1 MTNETEK
8 NSIKAQTST
17 KKIIILEKQYTQ
29 QHEMEKLEDQTAL
42 FIQKFCQS
50 YPDDDSADMGLDD
63 DDNTIVE
70 ETYVPLILKK
80 KNPEKQPK
88 DNLGRFAKRPRVI
101 DGDEDDKVVGGKK
114 IKKQLNTKKYVA
126 AGNFLLSVR
135 YEIPDAH
142 RNVNSVSTCFSEE
155 ASANGIKYL
164 QACVQCGV
172 MGHRSLENYIDQGK
186 AIDFYFKIFSVKGA
200 AKKKPSASELYKRL
214 AEELRMPGANH
225 ANSAWFQ
232 GRRALAKISDLLE
245 LNRYGYRCSPT
256 EILKLAPQIE
266 RARKLK
272 LVVF

>member
-50 YPDDDSADMGLDD
+50 YPDDDSAAMEFDY

-70 ETYVPLILKK
+70 ETFVPLILKK
-80 KNPEKQPK
+80 KNPKAQFK

-101 DGDEDDKVVGGKK
+101 DGDEDDEVAKGKK
-114 IKKQLNTKKYVA
+114 LKKQLNTKKYVA

-135 YEIPDAH
+135 YEIPDAQ
-142 RNVNSVSTCFSEE
+142 RNVNMVPICFSEE

-214 AEELRMPGANH
+214 AEELRMPGADQ

-232 GRRALAKISDLLE
+232 GRRALAKISDLLQ

>member
-1 MTNETEK
+1 VTNETEK

-17 KKIIILEKQYTQ
+17 RKIIILEKRYTQ
-29 QHEMEKLEDQTAL
+29 QHEMEKLEDQTAF

-50 YPDDDSADMGLDD
+50 YPDDDLADMGLDD

-70 ETYVPLILKK
+70 ETFVPLNLKK
-80 KNPEKQPK
+80 KKSGKAIK

-114 IKKQLNTKKYVA
+114 IKKQSDTKKYVA

-135 YEIPDAH
+135 YEIPDAQ
-142 RNVNSVSTCFSEE
+142 RNINMVPICFSEE
-155 ASANGIKYL
+155 ASANGIEYL
-164 QACVQCGV
+164 QACVQCGM
-172 MGHRSLENYIDQGK
+172 MGHRSLENYIKQGK
-186 AIDFYFKIFSVKGA
+186 AIDLYFKIFSTKGA
-200 AKKKPSASELYKRL
+200 GKKKPSASELYKKL
-214 AEELRMPGANH
+214 AEELRMPGADH

-232 GRRALAKISDLLE
+232 GRRALAKISDLLQ
-245 LNRYGYRCSPT
+245 LNRYGYRCNPS
-256 EILKLAPQIE
+256 EILKLSPQIE